1 MCFFLKILSKGNNF
15 EKELEAE
22 AQSPTY
28 EEQTDSKHDED
39 TSVGEWGDVVDGIDV
54 GNVIRDVLLTLRDHP
69 EIVRKLIEGACY
81 KYLYLS

>member
-1 MCFFLKILSKGNNF
+1 MQMLLSMGVEIYETRKGYQTV
-15 EKELEAE
+15 AM
-22 AQSPTY
+22 T
-28 EEQTDSKHDED
+28 EQTDSKHDED
-39 TSVGEWGDVVDGIDV
+39 KSVGEWGDVVDGIDV

>member
-1 MCFFLKILSKGNNF
+1 MFFFKILSKGNNF

-39 TSVGEWGDVVDGIDV
+39 KSVGEWGDVVDGIDV